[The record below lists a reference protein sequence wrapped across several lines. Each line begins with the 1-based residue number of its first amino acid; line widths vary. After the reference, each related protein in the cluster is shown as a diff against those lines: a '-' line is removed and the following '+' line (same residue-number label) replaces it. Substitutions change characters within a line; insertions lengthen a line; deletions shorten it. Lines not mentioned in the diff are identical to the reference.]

1 MLNDRDKELHLCRD
15 REKNQRFK
23 CEIRLGL
30 REFAEKIINIPR
42 KRLKGCTIALRR
54 NFEAF
59 LHNILQ
65 TEGISL
71 SQETPLFFI
80 RHEASLAKE

>member
-1 MLNDRDKELHLCRD
+1 MLNDRDKELHLCRNRD
-15 REKNQRFK
+15 KNQRLT
-23 CEIRLGL
+23 CEIRVGL
-30 REFAEKIINIPR
+30 WEFAEKIINIPR

-59 LHNILQ
+59 LHKILQ